1 MNQKPSRG
9 CTVHFPFTHL
19 PYSKYS
25 SDTLTQFVPR
35 GVSNLLLSLSQCF
48 FWPPSFTQT
57 RHLHLVSFE
66 PFFLLALL
74 PETFLPI
81 ARDCLDFPP
90 FPDMFSDDHFN
101 LWHTWTLSML
111 SIYKPL
117 FPFLDPL
124 SFFLPL
130 PPPRSPSLTT
140 VFVCLVSSSGGKTS
154 SFSFHL
160 SILSWP
166 PFPPHSLSF
175 SREIHARY
183 EKRLN
188 CFSWFISCHAN

>member
-130 PPPRSPSLTT
+130 PPAPLSLPNYSIRLSGLFLRREDQFVFFSPLNPQLTP
-140 VFVCLVSSSGGKTS
+140 FSS
-154 SFSFHL
+154 
-160 SILSWP
+160 
-166 PFPPHSLSF
+166 PFPFVF
-175 SREIHARY
+175 SWDTREIWKASQLLLLIY
-183 EKRLN
+183 FLP
-188 CFSWFISCHAN
+188 C